1 MSGKGALKSSKRGK
15 SLRKKKRVDYRLM
28 HSGKAPENES
38 SSAVE
43 TSSEID
49 DSPWRAPILGNTAS
63 AAPPVSPVVPH
74 EWLVVEDENE
84 KDYDDQ
90 MAEISAEM
98 SRLEEEEKKLAK
110 REKLEAM
117 KRELAAKRQKVSDLK
132 GTICESKSKQCKT
145 TKTNDNVKLSKKS
158 HSKTDS
164 KLDTDLTINNLRS
177 DEHLQT
183 LVRKELKKMG
193 LADKSGESSDTDSD
207 SSINSSS
214 SSDSDDSSSDDQSHS
229 NSKAKKKNKSKKK
242 KKKSGI
248 SAKASDK
255 VKFPQEWPHAHLQ
268 YEHVNKHVKFQDLN
282 FKLLVAGEL
291 EILSAEDLSKEER
304 QGRLK
309 LLKKIVYYSSSYEFE
324 GLKAYYAAWLRDIEL
339 GIKKWSDD
347 PQEIETPILT
357 KHLLK
362 NKSSTFKKIS
372 NQGVSQQSDRIW
384 FCSLYQRN
392 KCAHKST
399 HLQVV
404 KGKQRMAT
412 HICATCWQKDKKKLE
427 HPECSSSC
435 PHISA

>member
-1 MSGKGALKSSKRGK
+1 MSGRSSLKTKKHGK

-28 HSGKAPENES
+28 HSGKGADDES
-38 SSAVE
+38 SSVE
-43 TSSEID
+43 DTSSEVPN
-49 DSPWRAPILGNTAS
+49 SPLRPSMMGNTAT
-63 AAPPVSPVVPH
+63 AAPPGTPIIPPS
-74 EWLVVEDENE
+74 WLAEGDECE

-90 MAEISAEM
+90 IAEMSAEM
-98 SRLEEEEKKLAK
+98 ARLDEEEKKLQK
-110 REKLEAM
+110 RETLEAM
-117 KRELAAKRQKVSDLK
+117 KRELASKRQKVSDLK
-132 GTICESKSKQCKT
+132 GTITGASSNKHSVNTKTSDIAKSSKKNKSKST
-145 TKTNDNVKLSKKS
+145 
-158 HSKTDS
+158 S
-164 KLDTDLTINNLRS
+164 KLGDDLTIHDLRN

-193 LADKSGESSDTDSD
+193 LSDKNAESSDTDSD
-207 SSINSSS
+207 ISSSSSSS
-214 SSDSDDSSSDDQSHS
+214 SSDSDDSSSDNKSHS
-229 NSKAKKKNKSKKK
+229 KSKKKKKK

-291 EILSAEDLSKEER
+291 EILSGEDLTTVER
-304 QGRLK
+304 QGRLR
-309 LLKKIVYYSSSYEFE
+309 LLKKIVYYSSTYEFE

-347 PQEIETPILT
+347 PQEIETAILT
-357 KHLLK
+357 KHVLK
-362 NKSSTFKKIS
+362 NKSPTFKKGI
-372 NQGVSQQSDRIW
+372 NQGTGQQSDRIW

-392 KCAHKST
+392 KCPHKST
-399 HLQVV
+399 HLQVI

-412 HICATCWQKDKKKLE
+412 HVCATCWQKDKKKLE

>member
-1 MSGKGALKSSKRGK
+1 MR
-15 SLRKKKRVDYRLM
+15 
-28 HSGKAPENES
+28 
-38 SSAVE
+38 
-43 TSSEID
+43 
-49 DSPWRAPILGNTAS
+49 
-63 AAPPVSPVVPH
+63 
-74 EWLVVEDENE
+74 
-84 KDYDDQ
+84 
-90 MAEISAEM
+90 
-98 SRLEEEEKKLAK
+98 
-110 REKLEAM
+110 
-117 KRELAAKRQKVSDLK
+117 
-132 GTICESKSKQCKT
+132 C
-145 TKTNDNVKLSKKS
+145 
-158 HSKTDS
+158 
-164 KLDTDLTINNLRS
+164 

-183 LVRKELKKMG
+183 LVRKELN
-193 LADKSGESSDTDSD
+193 KSGGGSDTDSD
-207 SSINSSS
+207 SSFISSS

-229 NSKAKKKNKSKKK
+229 NSKAKKKNKRKK

-248 SAKASDK
+248 SANVSDK
-255 VKFPQEWPHAHLQ
+255 VKFPQEEPHAHLQ

-282 FKLLVAGEL
+282 FKSLVAGEL
-291 EILSAEDLSKEER
+291 ELLSAEDLSKEER
-304 QGRLK
+304 QGRLR

-347 PQEIETPILT
+347 PHEIETAILT

-404 KGKQRMAT
+404 KCKQRMVT
-412 HICATCWQKDKKKLE
+412 HICATCWQKDIKKKLE
-427 HPECSSSC
+427 HLECSSSC

>member
-1 MSGKGALKSSKRGK
+1 MSGKGALKSGKRGGK

-28 HSGKAPENES
+28 HSGKAHENES

-49 DSPWRAPILGNTAS
+49 ESPWRAPVLGNTAS

-74 EWLVVEDENE
+74 EWLVEDDDD
-84 KDYDDQ
+84 KDYDEQ

-117 KRELAAKRQKVSDLK
+117 KRELASKRQKVSDLK
-132 GTICESKSKQCKT
+132 GTISENKSKHCEP
-145 TKTNDNVKLSKKS
+145 TKTNDTVKLSKKS
-158 HSKTDS
+158 QSRTDS
-164 KLDTDLTINNLRS
+164 KLETDLTIHSLRN
-177 DEHLQT
+177 DEHLQS

-193 LADKSGESSDTDSD
+193 LADKNDESSDTDSD
-207 SSINSSS
+207 RSFISSS
-214 SSDSDDSSSDDQSHS
+214 SSDSDDSSSDNHS
-229 NSKAKKKNKSKKK
+229 NSKSKKKNKKKKK

-291 EILSAEDLSKEER
+291 EILSGEDLSKEER
-304 QGRLK
+304 QGRLR

-347 PQEIETPILT
+347 PQEIETAILT

-372 NQGVSQQSDRIW
+372 NQGASQQSDRIW